1 MPGFFCSIAAQTTF
15 HHIIVLPL
23 LRTSSSVTV
32 TALQKAANVRF
43 GSNAFIQDLRH
54 PADTNADFPGA
65 R

>member
-15 HHIIVLPL
+15 HYIIFSPL
-23 LRTSSSVTV
+23 LRTLSSVTV

-43 GSNAFIQDLRH
+43 RSNAVIQNLRH
-54 PADTNADFPGA
+54 PADTNADSPGE